1 MTVRW
6 KPDHD
11 DAQSVDDFTAD
22 DVKLVR
28 FERMDRGAYWFCV
41 YLVDGSEQKR
51 ALLLEVSDDPP
62 EKYRESFFS
71 SSPATSAVDVQL
83 SPVVEELLLE
93 ME

>member
-41 YLVDGSEQKR
+41 YLVDGSEHHFDFYIEKGKR
-51 ALLLEVSDDPP
+51 TLRCFA
-62 EKYRESFFS
+62 R
-71 SSPATSAVDVQL
+71 Q
-83 SPVVEELLLE
+83 PVKEAP
-93 ME
+93 